1 MHKLMEYV
9 CDELEELERKAGK
22 EGKLSMAETEYANM
36 LTNMKKNLLKTDEM
50 MGEGE
55 FSMAGNMESYRGNR
69 GRSNENRSYA
79 RNGRSNRGSYEGTY
93 DYARGRGRNANR
105 DAMGRYSSEGYSMD
119 AEDMV
124 EQLKDMMEDAPD
136 EMTRKEFEKFI
147 RKMEQM

>member
-22 EGKLSMAETEYANM
+22 EGKLSMAETEYVNM

-55 FSMAGNMESYRGNR
+55 FSMAGGSYRGSYAR
-69 GRSNENRSYA
+69 GGRSNA
-79 RNGRSNRGSYEGTY
+79 RGGRSNRGSYEGSY
-93 DYARGRGRNANR
+93 EGSYARGRGRNANR

-124 EQLKDMMEDAPD
+124 EQLREMMEDAPD

>member
-50 MGEGE
+50 MDEGE
-55 FSMAGNMESYRGNR
+55 FSMGSYRGSYARDGR
-69 GRSNENRSYA
+69 GRSNA
-79 RNGRSNRGSYEGTY
+79 RGGRSNRGSYDGSYEGS
-93 DYARGRGRNANR
+93 YARGRGRNANR
-105 DAMGRYSSEGYSMD
+105 DAMGRYSSDGYSMD

-124 EQLKDMMEDAPD
+124 EQLREMMEDAPD

>member
-9 CDELEELERKAGK
+9 CDELEELERKSDK
-22 EGKLSMAETEYANM
+22 GKLSMAEMEYADM
-36 LTNMKKNLLKTDEM
+36 LTRIKKNLLKTDEM
-50 MGEGE
+50 TGEGE
-55 FSMAGNMESYRGNR
+55 FSMAIDPY
-69 GRSNENRSYA
+69 RSYA
-79 RNGRSNRGSYEGTY
+79 RGGRSNARGGRSNRGSYEGSY

-105 DAMGRYSSEGYSMD
+105 DAMGRYSSDGYSMD

-124 EQLKDMMEDAPD
+124 EQLRDMMEDAPD

>member
-55 FSMAGNMESYRGNR
+55 FSMGSYRGSYAR
-69 GRSNENRSYA
+69 GGRSNA
-79 RNGRSNRGSYEGTY
+79 RNGRSNRGPYEGSY

-105 DAMGRYSSEGYSMD
+105 DAMGRYSSDGYSMD

-124 EQLKDMMEDAPD
+124 EQLREMMEEAPD

>member
-9 CDELEELERKAGK
+9 CDELEELERKSDK
-22 EGKLSMAETEYANM
+22 GKLSMAETEYADM
-36 LTNMKKNLLKTDEM
+36 LTRIKKNLLKTDEM

-55 FSMAGNMESYRGNR
+55 FSMAIDPY
-69 GRSNENRSYA
+69 RSYA
-79 RNGRSNRGSYEGTY
+79 RGDRSYRRSNRNNDMS
-93 DYARGRGRNANR
+93 YARGRGRNANR
-105 DAMGRYSSEGYSMD
+105 DAMGRYSSDGYSMD

-124 EQLKDMMEDAPD
+124 EQLRDMMEDAPD

>member
-55 FSMAGNMESYRGNR
+55 FSMAGGSYRGSYAR
-69 GRSNENRSYA
+69 GGRSNA
-79 RNGRSNRGSYEGTY
+79 RNGRSNRGSYEGSY

-105 DAMGRYSSEGYSMD
+105 DAMGRYSSDGYSMD

-124 EQLKDMMEDAPD
+124 EQLRDMMEDAPD
-136 EMTRKEFEKFI
+136 EVTRKEFEKFI